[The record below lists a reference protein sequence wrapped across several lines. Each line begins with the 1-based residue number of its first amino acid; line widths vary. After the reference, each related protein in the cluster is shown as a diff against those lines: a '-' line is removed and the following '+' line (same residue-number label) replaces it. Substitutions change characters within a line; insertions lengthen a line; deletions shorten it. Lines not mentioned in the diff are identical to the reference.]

1 MSSSLTV
8 DPTTRDRN
16 AVSHKD
22 SMKSALDIARES
34 YRTISLYA
42 PNRAPAAIDLSDNTN
57 LWGIP
62 PKAAKA
68 IHEITT
74 SSVTRYP
81 ALYVTDV
88 KRAIASYL
96 NVEPE
101 MVVTGCGS
109 DDVLDST
116 IRAFGNPGDVIVHP
130 DPSFAM
136 IPIFAKMNGLTPV
149 AVPLSASFD
158 LDPDR
163 VLAAEAKMIYLC
175 SPNNP
180 TGAALSRATIET
192 IVDRATGLVIIDE
205 AYAEFADVNCIDLLQ
220 RSDRVLITRTFSK
233 AFGLAGLRIG
243 YAIGNPA
250 VIAEVEKSRGPYKVN
265 AIAERAAVTAMTE
278 DLEWVLDHV
287 QEAKTNRARL
297 ADALRS
303 IGLTPLPS
311 EANFLLV
318 PVNDAVAIDR
328 ALRER
333 GIAVRPF
340 TALPGVGDALRISVG
355 PWELLE
361 QCVQNLKEVI
371 A

>member
-1 MSSSLTV
+1 MSLFTQ
-8 DPTTRDRN
+8 
-16 AVSHKD
+16 
-22 SMKSALDIARES
+22 
-34 YRTISLYA
+34 
-42 PNRAPAAIDLSDNTN
+42 
-57 LWGIP
+57 
-62 PKAAKA
+62 
-68 IHEITT
+68 
-74 SSVTRYP
+74 
-81 ALYVTDV
+81 
-88 KRAIASYL
+88 
-96 NVEPE
+96 
-101 MVVTGCGS
+101 
-109 DDVLDST
+109 
-116 IRAFGNPGDVIVHP
+116 
-130 DPSFAM
+130 